1 MPVIKGPEQQ
11 FSEHENRFLEILSDG
26 VFHSGQ
32 DLADAMGLSRSA
44 ISKMAMRI
52 NDCGL
57 PVFAVKRR
65 GYALDYV
72 PDRITPEKTMA
83 FLSDVR
89 VPWFRSYDVADS
101 TNLFALRHPE
111 LPDYA
116 LVSAEYQTGGRG
128 RVGRQYFNLYANQVM
143 FTMAVRFRELAAL
156 QGLSAA
162 AGVAAARALRDLGFR
177 DVGIKWPNDV
187 YLGGRKLCGILIES
201 APRHDGVLAAIGI
214 GVNARK
220 NFLERLAEQG
230 LLDQEITSLDLSPD
244 ATPENLS
251 RNRILAALYRELRQT
266 VSLFKTEGLA
276 GVRQDY
282 DAFDIFRG
290 REVTLRNS
298 PAELTGICQGISSG
312 GALLLK
318 TREGIRQ
325 INAGDMSL
333 RALRNKDAE
342 QAMNSEADSA
352 E

>member
-72 PDRITPEKTMA
+72 PDRITPEKTLA
-83 FLSDVR
+83 FLSDIR
-89 VPWFRSYDVADS
+89 VPWFRSYDVVDS
-101 TNLFALRHPE
+101 TNLSALRHPE

-116 LVSAEYQTGGRG
+116 LIAAEYQPAGRG

-143 FTMAVRFRELAAL
+143 FTLTVRFRELAAL

-162 AGVAAARALRDLGFR
+162 AGVAVVRALRGLGFR
-177 DVGIKWPNDV
+177 DIGIKWPNDV

-201 APRHDGVLAAIGI
+201 APRYDGVLAVIGI

-220 NFLERLAEQG
+220 NFLERMAEQG
-230 LLDQEITSLDLSPD
+230 LLDQEITALELSPD
-244 ATPENLS
+244 ATPDNLS
-251 RNRILAALYRELRQT
+251 RNRILAALYRELCKA
-266 VSLFKTEGLA
+266 VLLFKTEGLA
-276 GVRQDY
+276 SVREDY

-290 REVTLRNS
+290 REVVLRNS
-298 PAELTGICQGISSG
+298 SGELTGICQGISSG

-318 TREGIRQ
+318 TPEGIRQ

-333 RALRNKDAE
+333 RPLRKTDPE
-342 QAMNSEADSA
+342 TAMKSEADSVP
-352 E
+352 